1 MVVSSDQDI
10 NWKIT
15 QGDSFMLQVEYQ
27 DPDGSPIDLTGYTI
41 ILEVKD
47 KPGGRILS
55 AKCSI
60 GNGILVQNPASGIME
75 ITISP
80 EKTRKFNYPRAS
92 YQIQGTDQ
100 YAQNVTFLQGW
111 FLVNAGTIN

>member
-10 NWKIT
+10 NWKVT
-15 QGDSFMLQVEYQ
+15 QGDTFTLQIEYK
-27 DPDGSPIDLTGYTI
+27 DPDEVAIDLTGYAI
-41 ILEVKD
+41 VLEVKD

-55 AKCSI
+55 AKCAI
-60 GNGILVQNPASGIME
+60 GNGITVQNPESGIME

-80 EKTRKFNYPRAS
+80 AKTRKFNYPRAS

-100 YAQNVTFLQGW
+100 YGENVTFLQGW